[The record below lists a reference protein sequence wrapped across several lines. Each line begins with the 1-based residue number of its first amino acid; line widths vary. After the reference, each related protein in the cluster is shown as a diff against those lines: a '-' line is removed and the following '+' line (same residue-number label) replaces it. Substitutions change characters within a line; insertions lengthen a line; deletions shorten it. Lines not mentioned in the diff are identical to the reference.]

1 MVKLFT
7 RNFLKANKPQI
18 RLLLLLIVFLIQTAA
33 LKAQNPIKVSGT
45 ITDAKGET
53 LVGVTVSVKGT
64 SNGAATD
71 AYGHFTLTVPN
82 EQAVLVFNYIGYV
95 KQELAVGRRRT
106 FDLKLVE
113 SANGLDEVVVTG
125 YGQAVHKRDLT
136 GSISTVS
143 AKQIQERQ
151 PVTLFDALEGQA
163 AGVLVANDNGDPAG
177 EGTITI
183 RGTGTL
189 NSGTGPLYVID
200 GVINTDANFLN
211 PADIQSIEVLKDAAS
226 AAIYGSR
233 GANGVII
240 ITTKHGADGKPV
252 ISATYSHLFG
262 ELAHKLPTV
271 SANDLRYYRKNRGDG
286 NNGINTD
293 SVNHY
298 LNADNDYQDLLFR
311 TANKDTYDLSISG
324 GQKGLTYYAGLNY
337 TNDQSIVIN
346 SYIKRVQTTINVDYQ
361 ASSKFKITNNL
372 SFAYQTG
379 NNIPV
384 GTTVQQVF
392 ERNPWTTIYTP
403 NGSLAGYVESKR
415 NPVAYALLATNLAT
429 SYLAQYNTAAD
440 YLITKDLK
448 WTSSFNVKLFN
459 PTTQNFTPNSLFSG
473 GLGPDVGS
481 TGSDR
486 QFSYDLQSFLNYN
499 KMLGKYHNISAMI
512 GFSREY
518 FSDNNFTIGDNN
530 YLNESVFTSNVGTV
544 DLTKTGTTATAYST
558 ESLFGRIG
566 YNYKEKYIA
575 TATFRRDGSSRF
587 GPDDKWGNFYSGGF
601 AWRFTDESFMSWTKK
616 VLEDGKLRYSIG
628 QLGNDQL
635 SNNYL
640 FSTLMNFGS
649 SNTSASYNGYST
661 AGLSSTLGNPIIH
674 WETVTTQNFGMDLT
688 FLKGR
693 LTFTPEYYI
702 KKTNGLLYTAAL
714 PEETGY
720 KTVSVNVGN
729 IKNTGWE
736 FTLAGTPVVSKNFTW
751 NVSAN
756 ISFQDAGLIEELSN
770 HTPIITGSYIIQ
782 EGGHV
787 GDFYLYKNQGV
798 YQYDVS
804 NAYATNGDR
813 LTPVGVGN
821 SGTTAT
827 GYLDNGKPYTGPV
840 HQISRNGIIL
850 KGGNVIWQDVNNDG
864 VIDAHDKQV
873 LGNGIPKYY
882 FGFTNFFT
890 YRHFTLNVTFN
901 GQIGNKVYN
910 QTANSQNANS
920 STYSPPTVDAI
931 YHSWLNEGDIA
942 KYPNFRNKDTEGDI
956 SSGLNS
962 FYLQDGSFI
971 RLANVK
977 FTYTFDRNIAKKVG
991 AKNIAVYLFGD
1002 NLLTWTNYT
1011 WYDPEFSTSNPLTPG
1026 MDNGKYPKRREAGM
1040 GINVGF

>member
-7 RNFLKANKPQI
+7 PNFLKATKPKS
-18 RLLLLLIVFLIQTAA
+18 RLLLLLLMFLIQISTSYG
-33 LKAQNPIKVSGT
+33 QGTIKVNGT

-53 LVGVTVSVKGT
+53 LVGVSVSIKGT
-64 SNGAATD
+64 TAGTTTD
-71 AYGHFTLTVPN
+71 ANGKFSLTAPN
-82 EQAVLVFNYIGYV
+82 EQAILVFNYIGYV
-95 KQELAVGRRRT
+95 KQELVVGSRRT
-106 FDLKLVE
+106 FDLKLIE
-113 SANGLDEVVVTG
+113 STNGLDEVVVTG
-125 YGQAVHKRDLT
+125 YGQTVKKRDLT
-136 GSISTVS
+136 GSISNID
-143 AKQIQERQ
+143 AKQIAERQ

-177 EGTITI
+177 QGTITI

-211 PADIQSIEVLKDAAS
+211 PADIQSIEILKDAAS

-240 ITTKHGADGKPV
+240 ITTKHGVEGKPR
-252 ISATYSHLFG
+252 INATYSHLFG
-262 ELAHKLPTV
+262 QLAHKLPTV

-286 NNGINTD
+286 NNGINVD

-298 LNADNDYQDLLFR
+298 LNADNDYQNLLFR
-311 TANKDTYDLSISG
+311 TANKNTYDLSISG

-337 TNDQSIVIN
+337 IDDRSIVLN
-346 SYIKRVQTTINVDYQ
+346 SYINRVQTTINVDYK
-361 ASSKFKITNNL
+361 ANDNFKISNNL

-384 GTTVQQVF
+384 GTSIQQIF

-403 NGSLAGYVESKR
+403 DGALAGYVESKR
-415 NPVAYALLATNLAT
+415 NPIAYALESTNLAT

-440 YLITKDLK
+440 YFITKNLK
-448 WTSSFNVKLFN
+448 WTTSFNVKFYN
-459 PTTQNFTPNSLFSG
+459 PTSQSFTPNALFSG
-473 GLGPDVGS
+473 GLGPDVGL
-481 TGSDR
+481 TTNDR
-486 QFSYDLQSFLNYN
+486 QFSYNLQSFLNYN
-499 KMLGKYHNISAMI
+499 KTFGKDHNVTATL

-518 FSDNNFTIGDNN
+518 FRDDSFKIGDNN

-544 DLTKTGTTATAYST
+544 DLTKTGTDATAYST
-558 ESLFGRIG
+558 ESLFGRLG
-566 YNYKEKYIA
+566 YNYKGKYIV
-575 TATFRRDGSSRF
+575 TATYRRDGSSRF
-587 GPDDKWGNFYSGGF
+587 GPDNKWGDFYSGGF

-635 SNNYL
+635 SDNYL
-640 FSTLMNFGS
+640 FSTLMDFGS
-649 SNTSASYNGYST
+649 SNTSASYNGNSS
-661 AGLSSTLGNPIIH
+661 AALSNTLGNPIIH

-720 KTVSVNVGN
+720 RNVSVNVGN

-736 FTLAGTPVVSKNFTW
+736 FTVSGTPVVSKNFSW

-756 ISFQDAGLIEELSN
+756 ISFQDAGLIEQLSA
-770 HTPIITGSYIIQ
+770 HTPFITGSYIVQ

-787 GDFYLYKNQGV
+787 GDFYLYKNLGV
-798 YQYDVS
+798 YPYDVS
-804 NAYATNGDR
+804 NAYAANGDR

-821 SGTTAT
+821 KGTTAT
-827 GYLDNGKPYTGPV
+827 GYLDNGQPYTGVV
-840 HQISRNGIIL
+840 HQLSRNGIVL

-864 VIDAHDKQV
+864 VIDARDKQI

-882 FGFTNFFT
+882 FGLTNFFS
-890 YRHFTLNVTFN
+890 YKHFTLNVTLN
-901 GQIGNKVYN
+901 GQVGNKVYN

-931 YHSWLNEGDIA
+931 YHSWLNQGDVVR
-942 KYPNFRNKDTEGDI
+942 YPNFKNKDTEGDI
-956 SSGLNS
+956 SSGTNS
-962 FYLQDGSFI
+962 LYLQDGSFI

-977 FTYTFDRNIAKKVG
+977 LTYTLDPKIANKLKTRNISIYA
-991 AKNIAVYLFGD
+991 FGS

-1011 WYDPEFSTSNPLTPG
+1011 WFDPEFSSGNPLTPG
-1026 MDNGKYPKRREAGM
+1026 MDNGKYPKRREVGF